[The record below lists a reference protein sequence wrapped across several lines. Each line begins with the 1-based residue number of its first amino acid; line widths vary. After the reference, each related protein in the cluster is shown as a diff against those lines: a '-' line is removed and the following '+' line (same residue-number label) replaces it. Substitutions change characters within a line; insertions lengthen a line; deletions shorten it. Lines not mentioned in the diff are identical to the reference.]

1 MKHNPTLTITS
12 LLSILFM
19 TFHLTDDTLHAKGRD
34 GPGRGLN
41 PRCGAHPGRLAV
53 RDALWAVHACHP
65 RDGSGRRF
73 SRRDRQVQRSL
84 LVRLDASRARRNCDV
99 LPHPL
104 GARTVEPAT
113 GASPGSRRTL
123 DRPARSV
130 MVRTRDI
137 CNPSRRIRHESFD
150 KVKRA

>member
-1 MKHNPTLTITS
+1 MKHNLTLTITS

-19 TFHLTDDTLHAKGRD
+19 TFHLTDDTLHAKVGTAQA
-34 GPGRGLN
+34 GGLN

-53 RDALWAVHACHP
+53 RNAGACRTAVGVRHHARRVAPWAVHACHP

-113 GASPGSRRTL
+113 G
-123 DRPARSV
+123 PAPV
-130 MVRTRDI
+130 VEEPWTA
-137 CNPSRRIRHESFD
+137 PLGP
-150 KVKRA
+150 